1 MFISNNHNRRR
12 FLQQSGLATSA
23 LFTPYFHSSSQAS
36 TTSKN
41 DRPNVGAIGVGGRG
55 RGITKDASKFGDVV
69 AVCDVDRQRADAANA
84 LVGGKSAVFGDY
96 RKLLERS
103 DIDAVVIATPDHW
116 HSKISIDAMLAG
128 KDVYCEKP
136 LTLTI
141 DEGKLICKV
150 VKQTKRVFQV
160 GTQQRSEFN
169 GYFLQAVSMIR
180 DGRIGKLTQVT
191 ASTGGGQNGGPFK
204 TSAPPHHL
212 DWNMWLGQAPK
223 VEYTTERCHGNFR
236 WWREYA
242 GGQMTDW
249 GAHHVDIALWAIGIP
264 ATGQIQL
271 SGKGEVP
278 HVENGYNMPAQFD
291 VRCRMPNGLPLRM
304 VTGQRQGIL
313 FEGEKGRFFVNRG
326 GIHGK
331 PVEQLKENPLPDDAI
346 TNLYKGKQP
355 GSHMGNFFEC
365 AASRDE
371 PISDVFSHHRAVS
384 VLHLANL
391 CLLLG
396 RELTWDLASEQIV
409 GDDEAKSH
417 QRRKQRKG
425 FEINV

>member
-1 MFISNNHNRRR
+1 MATPRHHSRRQ
-12 FLQQSGLATSA
+12 FLQHSSLATGA
-23 LFTPYFHSSSQAS
+23 LLTPYFHSSAQAS
-36 TTSKN
+36 TTAKN

-55 RGITKDASKFGDVV
+55 RGITKEASKFGDVV
-69 AVCDVDRQRADAANA
+69 AVCDVDRQRADAANV
-84 LVGGKSAVFGDY
+84 LVGGKSDVFGDY
-96 RKLLERS
+96 RKLLER
-103 DIDAVVIATPDHW
+103 DNIDAVVIATPDHW
-116 HSKISIDAMLAG
+116 HSKIAIDAMLAG

-150 VKQTKRVFQV
+150 VKQTNRVFQV

-169 GYFLQAVSMIR
+169 GYFLQAISMIR
-180 DGRIGKLTQVT
+180 DGRVGKLTQVT

-204 TSAPPHHL
+204 TSAPPDHL
-212 DWNMWLGQAPK
+212 DWDMWLGQAPK
-223 VEYTTERCHGNFR
+223 VEYTGERCHGNFR

-249 GAHHVDIALWAIGIP
+249 GAHHVDIALWAIGMP
-264 ATGQIQL
+264 ETGQIHL

-278 HVENGYNMPAQFD
+278 QVENGYNMPAQFD
-291 VRCRMPNGLPLRM
+291 VLCRMPNGLPLRM

-313 FEGEKGRFFVNRG
+313 FEGKKGRFFVNRG

-331 PVEQLKENPLPDDAI
+331 PVEHLKDNPLPTDAI
-346 TNLYKGKQP
+346 TNLYNGKQP
-355 GSHMGNFFEC
+355 GNHMGNFFEC
-365 AASRDE
+365 AASRE
-371 PISDVFSHHRAVS
+371 QPISDVFSHHRAVC

-417 QRRKQRKG
+417 QTRKQRRG
-425 FEINV
+425 FEIHV